1 MLDFIKEVRVL
12 LITDAT
18 LASYVESRIY
28 LASKPIKP
36 KDVSIPWLPQIT
48 MRMNDGSSD
57 AQFGVCYSTF
67 YIDVWGAQRCGYTNT
82 SKIGE
87 QVVKLLNGQHI
98 TSGELEV
105 YRIQKNANTIIYEDD
120 TRIWHRTITFEIVMD
135 DVTEPQ
141 G

>member
-12 LITDAT
+12 LVTDTT
-18 LASYVESRIY
+18 LASYVGSRIY

-48 MRMNDGSSD
+48 MRMNDGTSD
-57 AQFGVCYSTF
+57 AQFGVCYPTF
-67 YIDVWGAQRCGYTNT
+67 YIDIWVSQYCGFT
-82 SKIGE
+82 SASQIGE
-87 QVVKLLNGQHI
+87 QVVKLLNGKHI

-105 YRIQKNANTIIYEDD
+105 YRIQKNASTIIYEDD
-120 TRIWHRTITFEIVMD
+120 SRLWHRTITLEVIMD

>member
-1 MLDFIKEVRVL
+1 MD
-12 LITDAT
+12 
-18 LASYVESRIY
+18 
-28 LASKPIKP
+28 
-36 KDVSIPWLPQIT
+36 
-48 MRMNDGSSD
+48 DGTSD
-57 AQFGVCYSTF
+57 AQFGVCYPTF

-105 YRIQKNANTIIYEDD
+105 YRIQKNASMIIYEDSSML
-120 TRIWHRTITFEIVMD
+120 WHLTQNYDVVMND
-135 DVTEPQ
+135 ITEPQ

>member
-1 MLDFIKEVRVL
+1 MLDFIKEVRIL
-12 LITDAT
+12 LVTDAT
-18 LASYVESRIY
+18 LASYVGSRIY

-48 MRMNDGSSD
+48 MRMNDGTSD
-57 AQFGVCYSTF
+57 AQFGVCYPTF
-67 YIDVWGAQRCGYTNT
+67 YIDIWTKQKCGFTEA
-82 SKIGE
+82 SQIGE

-105 YRIQKNANTIIYEDD
+105 YRIQKNASTIIYEDD
-120 TRIWHRTITFEIVMD
+120 SMLWHRTITFDVVMD